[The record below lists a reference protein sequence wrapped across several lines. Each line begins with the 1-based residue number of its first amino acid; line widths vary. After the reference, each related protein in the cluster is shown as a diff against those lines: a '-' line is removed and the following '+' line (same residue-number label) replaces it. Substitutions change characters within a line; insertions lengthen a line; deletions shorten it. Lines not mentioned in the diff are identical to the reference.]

1 MFHEVIRKV
10 KKSVL
15 KYNNVVAGDLMW
27 YWPMSE
33 KDPVIVMTLSDWH
46 SSKDI
51 PETTVRILHN
61 EKVISVVRK
70 HIYDS
75 ETEAKKISGFTIP
88 GVRQIFPSMIANEIV
103 SVSPMNLPSGLLSYM
118 NNQYQVSTKQSDNE
132 EEEGK

>member
-61 EKVISVVRK
+61 EKVISIVRK

-75 ETEAKKISGFTIP
+75 EAEAKKISGFTIP